1 MWAIIDS
8 RAPKEA
14 INNLSKSFDVFEFS
28 SDDITYKEVSG
39 HPDIFI
45 FQDDD
50 KLIIAPNSPAD
61 LINFLDKQNANYS
74 FGKKEVGTELDNS
87 TQYNCIATDNL
98 ILHKKGHTDG
108 VILKHSKNKK
118 LVELPQAYT
127 RCSLTMINER
137 NYITSDKGVE
147 KSLLKEG
154 LNVLEINTNS
164 ILLPGYPY
172 GFFGGTNGIYNDI
185 FYLIGS
191 LKHHQQGEDIKKF
204 LITNKLDIVE
214 LYDGPLYDGGGI
226 FFGDSH
232 S

>member
-14 INNLSKSFDVFEFS
+14 INYLSKSFDVCEFS
-28 SDDITYKEVSG
+28 SDGISYEEVSG

-45 FQDDD
+45 FQDDE
-50 KLIIAPNSPAD
+50 KLIVAPNSPAE
-61 LINFLDKQNANYS
+61 LINFLDLQNANYF
-74 FGKKEVGTELDNS
+74 FGKKEVGTSINNS
-87 TQYNCIATDNL
+87 TQYNCIATESL
-98 ILHKKGHTDG
+98 ILHKKGYTDEA
-108 VILKHSKNKK
+108 ILESLQNKK

-127 RCSLTMINER
+127 RCSLTMINES

-154 LNVLEINTNS
+154 LNVLRISPSS

-172 GFFGGTNGIYNDI
+172 GFFGGTNGIYNNT

-191 LKHHQQGEDIKKF
+191 LKYHEQGEDIKKF
-204 LITNKLDIVE
+204 LIKNKLEIVE